1 LILPKSTLEFTLVE
15 DIRLKPVLER
25 SGHTN
30 HSQGFT
36 FFKMKLYESQL
47 LTRDL
52 GCQNIF
58 GQNKGWQ
65 R

>member
-1 LILPKSTLEFTLVE
+1 M
-15 DIRLKPVLER
+15 R

-30 HSQGFT
+30 HAQASIFL
-36 FFKMKLYESQL
+36 KIKACDYQL
-47 LTRDL
+47 VKHDS